1 VNSSGNC
8 LTKRGNAE
16 GGGNGVGGSVG
27 GYGERAKG
35 TGVDSSGM

>member
-1 VNSSGNC
+1 MNSSGKC
-8 LTKRGNAE
+8 LINRGNAA

-27 GYGERAKG
+27 GYGERTKG